1 MEGGTMSE
9 TAVAVQKKTIR
20 GLIES
25 PEFAAQVEKALPRH
39 IKPDRFIRVAITAMT
54 RTPKLMECT
63 RESFFNS
70 LLTLSQLGLEPDGYH
85 AHLIPYKNNK
95 TNMMECQLIIDY
107 KGLVDLTMRSGKV
120 ANIHAD
126 VVCEEDEFSYNM
138 GMVEAHRVNLRK
150 PRGEVY
156 AAYAVVTFKDGT
168 KKAEVMSRDDI
179 EAIRKRS
186 RAGNNGPWVTD
197 WNEMAKKTVFRRL
210 AKWLPISPE
219 YRDILDNDFDRMPD
233 MSMRAAEPRP
243 LKRGTVEEEQPVT
256 EGEYEEVSDAAT
268 PGE

>member
-1 MEGGTMSE
+1 MSE
-9 TAVAVQKKTIR
+9 TAVAVQRKTIR
-20 GLIES
+20 GLVES

-85 AHLIPYKNNK
+85 AHLIPYKDQ
-95 TNMMECQLIIDY
+95 CQLIIDY

-219 YRDILDNDFDRMPD
+219 YRDALETDFDRVPD
-233 MSMRAAEPRP
+233 LSIRGTAPRS
-243 LKRGTVEEEQPVT
+243 LKRGQQEPETVIEAEIEEEVDNA
-256 EGEYEEVSDAAT
+256 DA

>member
-1 MEGGTMSE
+1 MTE
-9 TAVAVQKKTIR
+9 TAVVKRDQTIR

-25 PEFAAQVEKALPRH
+25 PEFEAQIEKALPRH
-39 IKPDRFIRVAITAMT
+39 IKPDRFIRIAITAMT
-54 RTPKLMECT
+54 KVPKLQRCT
-63 RESFFNS
+63 KPSFFNA
-70 LLTLSQLGLEPDGYH
+70 LLNLSQLGLEPDGYH
-85 AHLIPYKNNK
+85 AHLIPFDNK
-95 TNMMECQLIIDY
+95 REGTTECQLIIDY

-126 VVCEEDEFSYNM
+126 VVCENDEFSYNM
-138 GMVEAHRVNLRK
+138 GEVEFHRVNYRK
-150 PRGEVY
+150 ERGAAF
-156 AAYAVVTFKDGT
+156 AAYCVVTFKDGT

-186 RAGNNGPWVTD
+186 RAGNSGPWMTD

-219 YRDILDNDFDRMPD
+219 YRDILDNDFDRLPD
-233 MSMRAAEPRP
+233 MTMRAAEPRP
-243 LKRGTVEEEQPVT
+243 LKRGVT
-256 EGEYEEVSDAAT
+256 EEPMEVTDAEFEEVSDAAT

>member
-1 MEGGTMSE
+1 MSE
-9 TAVAVQKKTIR
+9 TAVVKQDQTIR
-20 GLIES
+20 SLVES
-25 PEFAAQVEKALPRH
+25 PEFSAQIEKALPRH
-39 IKPDRFIRVAITAMT
+39 MTPDRFVRIAITAMT
-54 RTPKLMECT
+54 KVPKLQQCSKA
-63 RESFFNS
+63 SFFNA
-70 LLTLSQLGLEPDGYH
+70 LLNLSQLGLEPDGYH
-85 AHLIPYKNNK
+85 AHLIPYG
-95 TNMMECQLIIDY
+95 TECQLIIDY

-126 VVCEEDEFSYNM
+126 VVCENDEFAYNM
-138 GMVEAHRVNLRK
+138 GMVEFHRINLRK
-150 PRGEVY
+150 PRGAVY
-156 AAYAVVTFKDGT
+156 AVYAIVTFKDGS
-168 KKAEVMSRDDI
+168 KKAEVMSRDEV

-186 RAGNNGPWVTD
+186 KAGNNGPWMTD